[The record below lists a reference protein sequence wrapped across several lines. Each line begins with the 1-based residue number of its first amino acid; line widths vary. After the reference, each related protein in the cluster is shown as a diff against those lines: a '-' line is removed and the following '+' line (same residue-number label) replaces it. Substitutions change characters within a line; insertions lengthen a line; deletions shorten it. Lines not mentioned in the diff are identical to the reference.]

1 MAHSVLELELQMTAR
16 LNQLLRLSRE
26 EGDGGS
32 EAFLFPL
39 IANQVIEC
47 EDMPGSYTAVAR
59 ALASASAFLVLASSC
74 SL

>member
-1 MAHSVLELELQMTAR
+1 MAHTVLELELNMTAR

-47 EDMPGSYTAVAR
+47 EEAQSLLTKMIAFADMPGLLYHLDAMV
-59 ALASASAFLVLASSC
+59 
-74 SL
+74 